1 MWEAFSFFDNA
12 VYDLI
17 SGCIKDSMTRFMQF
31 ITFWGSEW
39 AITAF
44 AAAFPLFVFL
54 FRKKRF
60 YRWSLAAAANIA
72 FGALLNVILKNLF
85 LRERPD
91 LLQLVEVSGHSFP
104 SGHSMNSMIF
114 YGFFAFMILKN
125 MKHRGKYAI
134 SGALGLLVLMIGISR
149 IYLGVHYASDVL
161 AGFIIGLA
169 WLVIFIRLTDRH
181 LLQTREY

>member
-1 MWEAFSFFDNA
+1 MWEIFSNFDNV

-17 SGCIKDSMTRFMQF
+17 SGCITDSMTRFMRF

-39 AITAF
+39 TITAF
-44 AAAFPLFVFL
+44 AAAFPVFVFL
-54 FRKKRF
+54 FKKKRF

-85 LRERPD
+85 LRARPD
-91 LLQLVEVSGHSFP
+91 LLQLVEVSGYSFP

-114 YGFFAFMILKN
+114 YGFFIYMILEN
-125 MKHRGKYAI
+125 IKHRGKYAI
-134 SGALGLLVLMIGISR
+134 TGAMGLLVLMIGISR
-149 IYLGVHYASDVL
+149 IYLGVHFASDVL
-161 AGFIIGLA
+161 AGFVIGLV
-169 WLVIFIRLTDRH
+169 WLILFIRLTDRH